1 MIPKTIHYCWF
12 GGNPLPELAQKCIE
26 SWKKFCPDYEII
38 QWDETNFD
46 VNQNDYCR
54 EAYETKKWAFVSDYA
69 RLKVLYEYGGIYMD
83 TDVEVIKN
91 LDCFLENIAFVG
103 FESKDC
109 VQTGL
114 MAAERNGEWIKLL
127 LSSYDDRKFIL
138 DDGKLDLTTNV
149 IVTTAIMRKNYNLEL
164 NNSLQEVEGVYKI
177 YPSEYFCAK
186 DYITK
191 ELKITDNTHTI
202 HHYDGSWASESW
214 KWRSKFIQKYYKFLG
229 KTGARYL
236 SLVIYC
242 IKENEWKQIGNKI
255 RKRIRKAR

>member
-46 VNQNDYCR
+46 INQNDYCR
-54 EAYETKKWAFVSDYA
+54 EAYEAKKWAFVSDYA
-69 RLKVLYEYGGIYMD
+69 RLKILYEYGGIYMD

-91 LDCFLENIAFVG
+91 LDCFLNHTAFVG
-103 FESKDC
+103 FESERC
-109 VQTGL
+109 VQTGV
-114 MAAERNGEWIKLL
+114 MASEKNGEWIKLL

-138 DDGKLDLTTNV
+138 KDGKLDLTTNV
-149 IVTTAIMRKNYNLEL
+149 AVITEIMEKEYNLTL
-164 NNSLQEVEGVYKI
+164 NDSIQEVAGVYKI
-177 YPSEYFCAK
+177 YSSEYFCAK

-191 ELKITDNTHTI
+191 ELKITDNTYTI

-214 KWRSKFIQKYYKFLG
+214 KWRSKFIQRYYRLFG
-229 KTGARYL
+229 KAGARYL
-236 SLVIYC
+236 SLVVYC
-242 IKENEWKQIGNKI
+242 IKESEWKQIGNKI
-255 RKRIRKAR
+255 KKHIRKVR